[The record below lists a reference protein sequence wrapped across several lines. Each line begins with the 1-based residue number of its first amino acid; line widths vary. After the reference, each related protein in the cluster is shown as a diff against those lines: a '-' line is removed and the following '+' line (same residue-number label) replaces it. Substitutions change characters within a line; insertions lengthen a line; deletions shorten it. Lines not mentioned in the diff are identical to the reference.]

1 MMTETCRLLC
11 IVVYVLTLQLIS
23 GSTAASTPPPQVGN
37 SSSSCNTTCGR
48 VSIPFPFGIGRKE
61 CYLNSWFEVVCK
73 TINTSGSSVTTV
85 PFLSRLNREVVNI
98 SFPMNQKISDGLYGV
113 VHIKGPVTSLG
124 CTTSQVSGNSSQV
137 LNVTGRES
145 PYFITDDNRLVAVG
159 RGTKASLTDIEC
171 CQARIPLER
180 PQVIGFS
187 MENSNGTSGGGC
199 RVAFL
204 SNSMYSPANVR
215 EPEQFH
221 SDGYAVVQLGWFSVF
236 DASDSRSSNFWGC
249 FKSTTAQ
256 SYMTNT
262 SCFCYNGDFSGMSY
276 TNCYCASGY
285 IGNPYIQSGC
295 TDDDACKSPD
305 ICGEGETCE
314 NAPGLGYRCNPK
326 PKIIKPDK
334 TPVLQGILIGLLG
347 LLFIVGTFGLY
358 KFVKK
363 RRKIIRNKKFFKRN
377 GGLLLNQQLT
387 TKDGNVEMSK
397 IFSSKE
403 LKKATDNF
411 SENRVLGQGGQGT
424 VYKGMLVD
432 GRIVAVKRSKVVDED
447 RLEEFINEVVLLSQI
462 NHRNIVKLLGCC
474 LETEVPVLVYEYI
487 PNGDLFKLGVSNGL
501 SGWIWVCLD
510 GLIFFGHFWPKPK

>member
-37 SSSSCNTTCGR
+37 SSTSCNTTCGR

-159 RGTKASLTDIEC
+159 RGTKASLTDIESEIIGCESSYEDSKRNQQITNSICNGYRC

-187 MENSNGTSGGGC
+187 MENSNGTSGEGC

-295 TDDDACKSPD
+295 T
-305 ICGEGETCE
+305 
-314 NAPGLGYRCNPK
+314 
-326 PKIIKPDK
+326 
-334 TPVLQGILIGLLG
+334 
-347 LLFIVGTFGLY
+347 GT
-358 KFVKK
+358 
-363 RRKIIRNKKFFKRN
+363 
-377 GGLLLNQQLT
+377 
-387 TKDGNVEMSK
+387 
-397 IFSSKE
+397 
-403 LKKATDNF
+403 
-411 SENRVLGQGGQGT
+411 
-424 VYKGMLVD
+424 
-432 GRIVAVKRSKVVDED
+432 
-447 RLEEFINEVVLLSQI
+447 
-462 NHRNIVKLLGCC
+462 
-474 LETEVPVLVYEYI
+474 
-487 PNGDLFKLGVSNGL
+487 
-501 SGWIWVCLD
+501 
-510 GLIFFGHFWPKPK
+510 

>member
-37 SSSSCNTTCGR
+37 SSTSCNTTCGR

-98 SFPMNQKISDGLYGV
+98 SFPMNQKISDGRYGV

-124 CTTSQVSGNSSQV
+124 CTSQVSGNSSQV

-145 PYFITDDNRLVAVG
+145 PYFITDDNRLVA
-159 RGTKASLTDIEC
+159 
-171 CQARIPLER
+171 ARIPLEG

-187 MENSNGTSGGGC
+187 MENSNGTSGEGC

-334 TPVLQGILIGLLG
+334 TPVLQGECP
-347 LLFIVGTFGLY
+347 LFNY
-358 KFVKK
+358 KP
-363 RRKIIRNKKFFKRN
+363 
-377 GGLLLNQQLT
+377 G
-387 TKDGNVEMSK
+387 
-397 IFSSKE
+397 
-403 LKKATDNF
+403 
-411 SENRVLGQGGQGT
+411 
-424 VYKGMLVD
+424 
-432 GRIVAVKRSKVVDED
+432 
-447 RLEEFINEVVLLSQI
+447 
-462 NHRNIVKLLGCC
+462 
-474 LETEVPVLVYEYI
+474 
-487 PNGDLFKLGVSNGL
+487 
-501 SGWIWVCLD
+501 
-510 GLIFFGHFWPKPK
+510 